1 MNRTNKRPAIK
12 NIDTT
17 MKAYSKGLTECLNY
31 MEIANHFYFDPLKA
45 NIEKDRERIK
55 LTAAINLQKSFC
67 F

>member
-1 MNRTNKRPAIK
+1 
-12 NIDTT
+12 

-67 F
+67 FWNCFLAINDDNLTAS